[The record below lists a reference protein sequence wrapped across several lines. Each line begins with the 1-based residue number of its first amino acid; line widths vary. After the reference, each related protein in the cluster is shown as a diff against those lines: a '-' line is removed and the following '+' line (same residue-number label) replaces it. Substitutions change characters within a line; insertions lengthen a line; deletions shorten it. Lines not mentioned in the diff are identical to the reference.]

1 MSRLSIWS
9 ITKSCSTLLFTFG
22 AIFQVS
28 QANADSMSAL
38 IAQKSSQP
46 DYSVRYN
53 PANSAVPPAKISTR
67 STIQRAGDSAS
78 YRSNAGNV
86 QPSYST
92 NSASNNAY
100 SNSNSFNNSYSNNA
114 YASQNAYIGNA
125 QSNYRYPEVQRQAP
139 SVIPAFLSGNYDN
152 VDSEYLPLLSDAETH
167 SSRAASEVISTARKM
182 ALNERTIIKGGC
194 WDYLNAVFNR
204 AGVSRDT
211 IHKGTY
217 GQGPYANSNE
227 IEVGDWL
234 YYINHGYNGVEH
246 SGLFVGWVDERAKQA
261 LILSYAGENRHE
273 PARYRVYDLSN
284 VYQIMRPNV

>member
-1 MSRLSIWS
+1 MSRLSLWS
-9 ITKSCSTLLFTFG
+9 ITTSCSALLFTFAAAG
-22 AIFQVS
+22 QVH
-28 QANADSMSAL
+28 ADSMSAL
-38 IAQKSSQP
+38 IAQKSVQP
-46 DYSVRYN
+46 DYSARYT
-53 PANSAVPPAKISTR
+53 PTYSAVPSAKIRTR
-67 STIQRAGDSAS
+67 STIQRAGNAIS
-78 YRSNAGNV
+78 YRSNSSNG
-86 QPSYST
+86 QPSYS
-92 NSASNNAY
+92 
-100 SNSNSFNNSYSNNA
+100 SNSSSNNSYSNNS
-114 YASQNAYIGNA
+114 YSNNSYSNQNAYIGNA

-139 SVIPAFLSGNYDN
+139 SVLPAFLSGNYDN
-152 VDSEYLPLLSDAETH
+152 VDSEYLPLLSNAETQ
-167 SSRAASEVISTARKM
+167 SSRAAREVISTARKM

-217 GQGPYANSNE
+217 GQGPYASSNE

-261 LILSYAGENRHE
+261 LILSYAGENRRE

>member
-9 ITKSCSTLLFTFG
+9 ITTSCSTLLFTFG

-67 STIQRAGDSAS
+67 YTIQRAGDSAS
-78 YRSNAGNV
+78 YRSNAGSNA

-100 SNSNSFNNSYSNNA
+100 SRSNSFNNSYSNNS
-114 YASQNAYIGNA
+114 YSSQNSHIGNA

-152 VDSEYLPLLSDAETH
+152 VDSKYLPLLSNAETQ
-167 SSRAASEVISTARKM
+167 SSRAASEVISTARM
-182 ALNERTIIKGGC
+182 RSGSVLR
-194 WDYLNAVFNR
+194 R
-204 AGVSRDT
+204 AHGACVS
-211 IHKGTY
+211 TY
-217 GQGPYANSNE
+217 
-227 IEVGDWL
+227 
-234 YYINHGYNGVEH
+234 
-246 SGLFVGWVDERAKQA
+246 
-261 LILSYAGENRHE
+261 
-273 PARYRVYDLSN
+273 
-284 VYQIMRPNV
+284 